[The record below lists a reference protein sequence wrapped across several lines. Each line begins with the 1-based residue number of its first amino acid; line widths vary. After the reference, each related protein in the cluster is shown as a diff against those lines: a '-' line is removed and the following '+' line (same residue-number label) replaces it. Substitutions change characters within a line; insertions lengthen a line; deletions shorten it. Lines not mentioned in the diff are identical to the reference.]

1 MSVCV
6 VLFQVEVLLINICT
20 VSKHHHHHYWIESN
34 IFFHHDHIFIN
45 NCAVKGSLLFVL
57 SLPSPP
63 IPIPFALCMRRPMS
77 WTNIPFLIDVIQWIS
92 EHWFAK
98 SCHDNRYLVLE
109 CLLFLIK
116 HNDTLLIVVAVT
128 PVLSFFYAIH
138 CVEAFWI
145 TNCFLFSLHLLCVSQ
160 LIEKKTEVNR
170 AQSYNK
176 AWKEDCITK

>member
-20 VSKHHHHHYWIESN
+20 VSKHHHHHYRIESN

-128 PVLSFFYAIH
+128 PVLSFFMQYTVLKLFESLI
-138 CVEAFWI
+138 AFF
-145 TNCFLFSLHLLCVSQ
+145 FLCICSVL
-160 LIEKKTEVNR
+160 VN
-170 AQSYNK
+170 
-176 AWKEDCITK
+176 